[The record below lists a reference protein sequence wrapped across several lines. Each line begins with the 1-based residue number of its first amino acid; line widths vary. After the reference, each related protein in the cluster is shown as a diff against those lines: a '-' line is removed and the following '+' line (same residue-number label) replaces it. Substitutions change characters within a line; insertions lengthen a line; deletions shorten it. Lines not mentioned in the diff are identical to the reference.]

1 MSAGDRSRG
10 ELQPGAAGLER
21 HLGRWRWRQG
31 LPAGFIIASLLLNGT
46 PNALALEE
54 SSSGVRPVSHQTEE
68 LEHTVI
74 VGVGGAAEL
83 ELGNA
88 GLHPGLNVFIEYE
101 AIENWLELELDVSL
115 LAAEGGLE
123 IPVDLL
129 IKKPFRLTRHLE
141 LMIGIGPQIVRVS
154 GTEKNGTFIGGEA
167 VLDFMFWPTRHVGLW
182 LEPNYAFVFRN
193 GVSHSVGTT
202 GGVIFGW

>member
-1 MSAGDRSRG
+1 VHD
-10 ELQPGAAGLER
+10 
-21 HLGRWRWRQG
+21 
-31 LPAGFIIASLLLNGT
+31 T
-46 PNALALEE
+46 PNAFALEE
-54 SSSGVRPVSHQTEE
+54 SSSSVREVTHQSEE
-68 LEHTVI
+68 LDHTVI
-74 VGVGGAAEL
+74 VGAGAAAEL

-101 AIENWLELELDVSL
+101 AIENWLELELGVSV

-129 IKKPFRLTRHLE
+129 VKKPFRLTRHLE
-141 LMIGIGPQIVRVS
+141 LMIGIGPQIVRIS
-154 GTEKNGTFIGGEA
+154 GTDKNGTFIGGEL
-167 VLDFMFWPTRHVGLW
+167 VFDFMFWPTRHVGLW
-182 LEPNYAFVFRN
+182 LEPAYAFVFRD